1 MTYWGD
7 YYPPA
12 NPIKV
17 KNGIAARSKK
27 GDIGETWWSKRFI
40 KALEKIGIGSRL
52 QRGKAYARKGQIIKI
67 SIHDA
72 IVHAQ
77 VQGTNPRPYSV
88 TISFIQ
94 FTGKQWDGIFDALS
108 SQALFTAMLLG
119 GEIPR
124 EIETV
129 FAGASLPL
137 LPATR
142 KEIKTGCSCPDS
154 ANPCKH
160 IAAVYYILAEQFDR
174 DPFLIFTLRGRDRE
188 AVLEGIRKRRSSV
201 EPKEEVKKPDPEHR
215 SVHEP
220 DWSIVPPLSACMD
233 SFWDAG
239 DILDSFPIFLHKKTE
254 LEAVALKRLG
264 PSLFKIGNR
273 DLADLLALV
282 YPKARDY
289 VLREIERWGSGDRN
303 DTSSSAQ
310 SAAKTRKGRWK

>member
-1 MTYWGD
+1 MSYWGD

-52 QRGKAYARKGQIIKI
+52 QRGKAYARKGQVIKI

-72 IVHAQ
+72 EVHAQ
-77 VQGTNPRPYSV
+77 MQGTNPRPYSV
-88 TISFIQ
+88 TISFTP
-94 FTGKQWDGIFDALS
+94 FTDRQWDGIFEALS
-108 SQALFTAMLLG
+108 SQALFVAVLLG
-119 GEIPR
+119 GEIPK

-129 FAGASLPL
+129 FAGVNLSL
-137 LPATR
+137 LPATQR
-142 KEIKTGCSCPDS
+142 EIRTGCSCPDS

-188 AVLEGIRKRRSSV
+188 AVLEELRKRRSG
-201 EPKEEVKKPDPEHR
+201 PDTKEMVTGPVPVQPP
-215 SVHEP
+215 VHEP
-220 DWSIVPPLSACMD
+220 ERAIGPTLAGCPG

-239 DILDSFPIFLHKKTE
+239 ESLDTFPIFLHKKPE
-254 LEAVALKRLG
+254 LEAAALKRLG
-264 PSLFKIGNR
+264 QSRFKIGNK
-273 DLADLLALV
+273 DLADLLVPV
-282 YPKARDY
+282 YPKAREY
-289 VLREIERWGSGDRN
+289 ILKEIEQWGSGTLD
-303 DTSSSAQ
+303 
-310 SAAKTRKGRWK
+310 RKGGKR

>member
-1 MTYWGD
+1 MSYWGD

-40 KALEKIGIGSRL
+40 GALEKIGIGSRL
-52 QRGKAYARKGQIIKI
+52 QRGKAYARKGQVIKI

-72 IVHAQ
+72 TVHAM

-88 TISFIQ
+88 TISFTR
-94 FTGKQWDGIFDALS
+94 FTDKQWNAIFDALS

-119 GEIPR
+119 GEIPK

-129 FAGASLPL
+129 FTGANLSL
-137 LPATR
+137 LPSTHR
-142 KEIKTGCSCPDS
+142 EIQTDCSCPDS

-188 AVLEGIRKRRSSV
+188 AVLEELRKRRSSGDTKEV
-201 EPKEEVKKPDPEHR
+201 TGPVPAHSPVPEPERPLM
-215 SVHEP
+215 
-220 DWSIVPPLSACMD
+220 PPLVDCLNT
-233 SFWDAG
+233 FWDAG
-239 DILDSFPIFLHKKTE
+239 DTLDTFPIYLHKKPE
-254 LEAVALKRLG
+254 LEAAALKRLG
-264 PSLFKIGNR
+264 PSRFRIGKT
-273 DLADLLALV
+273 DLADLLVPV
-282 YPKARDY
+282 YAKARAY
-289 VLREIERWGSGDRN
+289 VVKEIEQWDKDQGKAR
-303 DTSSSAQ
+303 
-310 SAAKTRKGRWK
+310 

>member
-1 MTYWGD
+1 MSYWGD

-40 KALEKIGIGSRL
+40 KALETIGIGSRL
-52 QRGKAYARKGQIIKI
+52 QRGKAYARKGQVIKI

-72 IVHAQ
+72 VVHAQ

-88 TISFIQ
+88 TISFTP
-94 FTGKQWDGIFDALS
+94 FTDKQWDGIFDALS

-119 GEIPR
+119 GEIPK

-129 FAGASLPL
+129 FATINLSL
-137 LPATR
+137 LPATQR
-142 KEIKTGCSCPDS
+142 EIRTGCSCPDS

-188 AVLEGIRKRRSSV
+188 AILGELRKRRSRLDT
-201 EPKEEVKKPDPEHR
+201 EETETGPVPAHP

-220 DWSIVPPLSACMD
+220 KRSIGPPLAECLD

-239 DILDSFPIFLHKKTE
+239 ETLDNFPIYLHKKPE
-254 LEAVALKRLG
+254 LDAAALKRLG
-264 PSLFKIGNR
+264 PSRFKIGNK
-273 DLADLLALV
+273 DLTDLLVPV
-282 YPKARDY
+282 YPKAREY
-289 VLREIERWGSGDRN
+289 IMNEIEQWGSG
-303 DTSSSAQ
+303 T
-310 SAAKTRKGRWK
+310 

>member
-1 MTYWGD
+1 MSYWGD

-40 KALEKIGIGSRL
+40 GALEKIGIGSRL
-52 QRGKAYARKGQIIKI
+52 QRGKTYARKGQVIKI

-72 IVHAQ
+72 VVHAL

-88 TISFIQ
+88 TISFTR
-94 FTGKQWDGIFDALS
+94 FTDKQWDGIFDALS

-119 GEIPR
+119 GEIPK
-124 EIETV
+124 EIESV
-129 FAGASLPL
+129 FTGVDLSL

-142 KEIKTGCSCPDS
+142 REIKTDCSCPDS

-160 IAAVYYILAEQFDR
+160 IAAVYYILAEKFDR
-174 DPFLIFTLRGRDRE
+174 DPFLIFTLRGRDRKD
-188 AVLEGIRKRRSSV
+188 VLEGLREQRSSV
-201 EPKEEVKKPDPEHR
+201 DTDEEVKGSEPEHPAVR
-215 SVHEP
+215 GPNVSTR
-220 DWSIVPPLSACMD
+220 PPPAECMD

-239 DILDSFPIFLHKKTE
+239 ETLDRFPIYLHKKPE

-264 PSLFKIGNR
+264 PSRFKIGNK
-273 DLADLLALV
+273 DLADLLVPV
-282 YPKARDY
+282 YLKAREY
-289 VLREIERWGSGDRN
+289 VIKEIKQAGSEVHN
-303 DTSSSAQ
+303 D
-310 SAAKTRKGRWK
+310 